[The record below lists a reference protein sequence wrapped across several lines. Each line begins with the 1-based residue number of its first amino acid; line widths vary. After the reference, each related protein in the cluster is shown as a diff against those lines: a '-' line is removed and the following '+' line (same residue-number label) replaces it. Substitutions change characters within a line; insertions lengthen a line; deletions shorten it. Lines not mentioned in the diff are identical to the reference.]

1 MQSELQTGKTDM
13 HYRVMTDYCRISTA
27 LMTSLLCLVFSATAL
42 AEVDLQLTKVSD
54 LRDVVDINHAGDGSG
69 RLFFVEQPGVIVI
82 HADGQDQAQPFL
94 DITDRV
100 QFGGER
106 GLLSI
111 AFAPDYPQ
119 SGRFYVWYTQSGGDT
134 VLSRFT
140 VGNDPDQA
148 DASSEQVLLVV
159 EQPYSNHNGGRLRFG
174 PDGMLYLGLGDGGS
188 ANDPLG
194 AGQDGTT
201 LLGKLIRIDVET
213 QDASYAIPPDNPF
226 VGDDTTRDEIW
237 ATGLRNPWR
246 ISFDRDT
253 GDLYIADVGQ
263 NEREEVN
270 VQPASS
276 SGGENYGWQVMEG
289 SLCTTAGCDQAGLTL
304 PVFEYDHGQGCS
316 ITGGEVYRGMA
327 YPDLN
332 GTYLF
337 ADYCQG
343 TIWGLTRNAGQWS
356 GDVLRSTSYQVVTFG
371 EAGDGSVYMA
381 TTNGGVF
388 LLSDGEVQPE
398 PVFAINAGMND
409 AWYEEA
415 TAGQGMLIAVF
426 EELGS
431 MFLAWF
437 TFDVERPP
445 AETPSILGEP
455 GHRWLTAQ
463 GPYSGTTATLDVYV
477 SSGGIFDSPDP
488 EVGPPDKV
496 GTATITWSDCRNA
509 VMSYDIDGVG
519 SGSIPLRRVVDD
531 NASLC
536 EALQ

>member
-1 MQSELQTGKTDM
+1 MQNREPTPSCQ
-13 HYRVMTDYCRISTA
+13 ISTL
-27 LMTSLLCLVFSATAL
+27 LMTGLLCLVFPAAAM

-54 LRDVVDINHAGDGSG
+54 LRGVVDINHAGDGSG
-69 RLFFVEQPGVIVI
+69 RLFLVEQPGVIVI
-82 HADGQDQAQPFL
+82 HAGGQDQAQPFL
-94 DITDRV
+94 DITERV
-100 QFGGER
+100 QYGGER
-106 GLLSI
+106 GLLSM
-111 AFAPDYPQ
+111 AFAPDYAQ
-119 SGRFYVWYTQSGGDT
+119 SGLFYLWYTRSGGDT
-134 VLSRFT
+134 VLSRFS

-148 DASSEQVLLVV
+148 DAASEEVLLVV

-194 AGQDGTT
+194 AGQDRTT
-201 LLGKLIRIDVET
+201 LLGKLIRIDVEP
-213 QDASYAIPPDNPF
+213 QNGGYAIPADNPF
-226 VGDDTTRDEIW
+226 IGDDTTRDEIW

-246 ISFDRDT
+246 ISFDRET

-263 NEREEVN
+263 SEREEVN

-276 SGGENYGWQVMEG
+276 NGGENYGWSVMEG
-289 SLCTTAGCDQAGLTL
+289 SLCTVGGCDQAGLTL
-304 PVFEYDHGQGCS
+304 PVFEYDHTQGCS
-316 ITGGEVYRGMA
+316 ITGGEVYRGLA
-327 YPDLN
+327 YPALN

-356 GDVLRSTSYQVVTFG
+356 AGVLLSTLYQVVTFG

-381 TTNGGVF
+381 TTNAGVF

-415 TAGQGMLIAVF
+415 TAGQGMLISVF
-426 EELGS
+426 EEQGT

-477 SSGGIFDSPDP
+477 SSGGIFDSSDP

-509 VMSYDIDGVG
+509 VMSYDIDSVG
-519 SGSIPLRRVVDD
+519 SGTIPLRRVVDD

-536 EALQ
+536 KALQ